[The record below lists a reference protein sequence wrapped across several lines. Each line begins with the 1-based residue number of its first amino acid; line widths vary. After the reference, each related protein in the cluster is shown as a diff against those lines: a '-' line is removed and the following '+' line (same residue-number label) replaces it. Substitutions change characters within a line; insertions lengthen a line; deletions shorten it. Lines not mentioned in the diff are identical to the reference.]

1 MVKRVG
7 KIILQAGFRQ
17 HRYNMIPNDV
27 FFLKYDFI

>member
-7 KIILQAGFRQ
+7 NNISQAGFRQ
-17 HRYNMIPNDV
+17 HRYNMIFHNV